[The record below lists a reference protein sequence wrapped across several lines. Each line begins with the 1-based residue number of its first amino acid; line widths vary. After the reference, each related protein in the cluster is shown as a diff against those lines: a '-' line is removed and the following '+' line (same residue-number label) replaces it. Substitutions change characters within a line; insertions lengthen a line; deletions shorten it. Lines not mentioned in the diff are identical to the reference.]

1 MKKNILLNNSE
12 FHFSMSDLPC
22 LIHGVD
28 HAGASLFTVIMMVD
42 LYRQSNKILFVSGYH
57 MARDEF
63 ISQTDVSDEIIH
75 LQKEE
80 QFTEAIQKKV
90 VFIQKEN
97 ISLLQSFVKIL
108 PDFNERVVLLKNFD
122 LFDESVFRSLMSSQ
136 HIVLSGDLDRCSY
149 AEEIIQ
155 LLFKTKIFFSVP
167 KTNLEIQIPSL
178 SKYQGFMQ
186 TENRNGHLSIGVSK

>member
-1 MKKNILLNNSE
+1 MVKNILLNGTE
-12 FHFSMSDLPC
+12 IHFNISDFPC
-22 LIHGVD
+22 LIHSVD
-28 HAGASLFTVIMMVD
+28 HAGASLFTVTMMAD

-63 ISQTDVSDEIIH
+63 ISQTNVSHEIIH
-75 LQKEE
+75 LQNEE
-80 QFTEAIQKKV
+80 QFPEAVSKKV

-136 HIVLSGDLDRCSY
+136 NLVLSGDLDKCLY
-149 AEEIIQ
+149 TEEIIKIP
-155 LLFKTKIFFSVP
+155 FKTKIFYS
-167 KTNLEIQIPSL
+167 IPQTPLKDSIPL
-178 SKYQGFMQ
+178 MEKYQGYIQQDKRSGFISLQ
-186 TENRNGHLSIGVSK
+186 